1 MTGRSKFF
9 ATDGRVVEFD
19 DARLTIDGI
28 EHEITSIAYKEGS
41 VKIDRVKGVLSAS
54 FAVHTVEV
62 ECDRGDYDAM
72 VAALPSEPIG
82 LQASADG
89 GKTWEHLPNDEAEA
103 LFERIREMARAPD
116 VEEILL
122 AQRCGSCG
130 AVRGD
135 TALCL
140 CRRTIDGK
148 EIDPYA
154 LAAGGPDDRE

>member
-89 GKTWEHLPNDEAEA
+89 GKTWKQVPADEARAFLAKLEELARHSAVEA
-103 LFERIREMARAPD
+103 P
-116 VEEILL
+116 ILL
-122 AQRCGSCG
+122 AQCGMCG
-130 AVRGD
+130 AQR
-135 TALCL
+135 CL
-140 CRRTIDGK
+140 CRRLVNG
-148 EIDPYA
+148 EESDPYA